1 MEELKNYGH
10 QHPLLMLNEEQLL
23 GNGNGVVDCSRCG
36 EKVSAPCFSCVECSG
51 FYLHKTC
58 AQAPLEL
65 NHPFHR
71 HHPLLL
77 LQNPPSSYTR
87 CVCDFCDETCE
98 KFIYHCSCGL
108 NFHIKCAL
116 FTFNI
121 AERNLKELEHVALE
135 DPSFSSKNDGG
146 NLGKCF
152 ACWEPLAIYTYF
164 SLDCGFNLHK
174 KCAELPAKMGHVCH
188 RKHPLLLQFNSEQLS
203 CKICQVTQQRGFLYG
218 CSTCNL
224 AIHIDCL
231 SPLPVIED
239 KSHQHPFTLFWRQ
252 IPFICDACGT
262 EGHHVAYACCTCSIM
277 VHKKCISLPS
287 IIQHVFHVHRVFHT
301 YFIHKEYSESLNCI
315 RCHEVVD
322 TEHGSYFCADCNV
335 IFHVNCA
342 LKEKEW
348 YCIVSQE
355 NEDDKSLDIPVNSIT
370 KFLETN
376 DAGEATLIEHC
387 KHKHYLM
394 LSDKISEHGDKCCD
408 GCLLLISA
416 KFYHCL
422 RCDFFLHK
430 SCAELPKMDLIWDH
444 RCVGKLFSGS
454 KPFIL
459 TSDCMF
465 ECEQCTYLSNGF
477 SYKCNEC
484 GIHRCVRCATL
495 PYAVKIPGHKHLLLF
510 YYDYYN
516 FEKQCSGCGTDLS
529 NTYRCKDCNFGLCLN
544 CVMRPTRVGHN
555 CDDHP
560 LNLTYHKINDYTK
573 YHYCDICEEE
583 RDSKNWF
590 YHCETCDTSAHV
602 DCVLGKYPFI
612 KLGSIYNEGNH
623 PHSLTFVKKFP
634 YYPEC
639 VECGKPC
646 EDLFLE
652 CAEPECKYIAH
663 WECRKSTIRG
673 RC

>member
-36 EKVSAPCFSCVECSG
+36 GKVSAPCFSCVDCCG

-58 AQAPLEL
+58 AEAPLEL

-71 HHPLLL
+71 HHPLVL

-108 NFHIKCAL
+108 DFHIKCAL

-135 DPSFSSKNDGG
+135 DPSFSSENDVET
-146 NLGKCF
+146 C
-152 ACWEPLAIYTYF
+152 
-164 SLDCGFNLHK
+164 
-174 KCAELPAKMGHVCH
+174 CAELPLKMDHLCH
-188 RKHPLLLQFNSEQLS
+188 RKHPLVLQFNSERRA
-203 CKICQVTQQRGFLYG
+203 CKVCQVTQRRGFVYG
-218 CSTCNL
+218 CSPCEL
-224 AIHIDCL
+224 AIHIDCA

-239 KSHQHPFTLFWRQ
+239 KNHQHPFTLFWRQ
-252 IPFICDACGT
+252 NPFICDACGT
-262 EGHHVAYACCTCSIM
+262 EGHHVAYTCGTCSIM
-277 VHKKCISLPS
+277 VHKKCISLPR
-287 IIQHVFHVHRVFHT
+287 IIRHSYHIHRLFHK
-301 YFIHKEYSESLNCI
+301 YLIHKEYFESLNCVW
-315 RCHEVVD
+315 CHEVVD
-322 TEHGSYFCADCNV
+322 TEYGSYFCVDCNV

-342 LKEKEW
+342 LHGKGW

-370 KFLETN
+370 KVLERN
-376 DAGEATLIEHC
+376 DAGEATVIEHC

-394 LSDKISEHGDKCCD
+394 LSDKMREHGDKCCD

-430 SCAELPKMDLIWDH
+430 SCAELPKK
-444 RCVGKLFSGS
+444 KLFPKHSCYGKPFSGP

-465 ECEQCTYLSNGF
+465 KCVLCRYLSNGF

-484 GIHRCVRCATL
+484 GIHTCLRCPDL
-495 PYAVKIPGHKHLLLF
+495 ILQDAVKIPGHKHPLLF
-510 YYDYYN
+510 YYDY
-516 FEKQCSGCGTDLS
+516 ERQCSACGGGYLWRKSLDP
-529 NTYRCKDCNFGLCLN
+529 K
-544 CVMRPTRVGHN
+544 H
-555 CDDHP
+555 
-560 LNLTYHKINDYTK
+560 
-573 YHYCDICEEE
+573 
-583 RDSKNWF
+583 WF
-590 YHCETCDTSAHV
+590 YHCETCDTSVHV
-602 DCVLGKYPFI
+602 DCVIGKYSFI
-612 KLGSIYNEGNH
+612 KLGSTYNEGNH
-623 PHSLTFVKKFP
+623 EHPLTFVNKIH
-634 YYPEC
+634 YYLEC
-639 VECGKPC
+639 VECGEPC
-646 EDLFLE
+646 EDLSLE
-652 CAEPECKYIAH
+652 CAESGCNYIAH
-663 WECRKSTIRG
+663 CKCIKPAINDRY
-673 RC
+673 

>member
-36 EKVSAPCFSCVECSG
+36 EKVSAPCFSCVDCCG

-58 AQAPLEL
+58 AEAPLEL
-65 NHPFHR
+65 NHPFHS

-108 NFHIKCAL
+108 YFHIKCAL

-121 AERNLKELEHVALE
+121 AERNLKELDHVALE

-152 ACWEPLAIYTYF
+152 VCWEPLAMYTYF
-164 SLDCGFNLHK
+164 SLGCGFNLHK
-174 KCAELPAKMGHVCH
+174 KCAELPLKMDHLCH
-188 RKHPLLLQFNSEQLS
+188 RKHPLVLQFNSERRA
-203 CKICQVTQQRGFLYG
+203 CKVCQVTQRTGFVYG
-218 CSTCNL
+218 CSPCEL
-224 AIHIDCL
+224 AIHIDCA

-239 KSHQHPFTLFWRQ
+239 HQHPFTLFWRQ
-252 IPFICDACGT
+252 NPFICDACGT
-262 EGHHVAYACCTCSIM
+262 EGHHVAFTC
-277 VHKKCISLPS
+277 
-287 IIQHVFHVHRVFHT
+287 
-301 YFIHKEYSESLNCI
+301 
-315 RCHEVVD
+315 VVD

-342 LKEKEW
+342 LEEKAC

-370 KFLETN
+370 KVLETN
-376 DAGEATLIEHC
+376 DAGEATVIEHC

-422 RCDFFLHK
+422 R
-430 SCAELPKMDLIWDH
+430 
-444 RCVGKLFSGS
+444 
-454 KPFIL
+454 
-459 TSDCMF
+459 
-465 ECEQCTYLSNGF
+465 YLSNGF
-477 SYKCNEC
+477 SYECNEC
-484 GIHRCVRCATL
+484 GDQICLRCPDL
-495 PYAVKIPGHKHLLLF
+495 ILQDAVNISGHKHPLLF
-510 YYDYYN
+510 YYGNY
-516 FEKQCSGCGTDLS
+516 EGQCSSCGRDLS
-529 NTYRCKDCNFGLCLN
+529 YGASRCKDCNFHLCHL
-544 CVMRPTRVGHN
+544 CFLRPTRVRHK
-555 CDDHP
+555 CDQHI
-560 LNLTYHKINDYTK
+560 LALTYDKVNDYAK
-573 YHYCDICEEE
+573 YHYCDICEKE
-583 RDSKNWF
+583 RDPKHWF
-590 YHCETCDTSAHV
+590 YHCETCDTSVHV
-602 DCVLGKYPFI
+602 DCVLGKYSFI
-612 KLGSIYNEGNH
+612 KLGSTYNKGNH
-623 PHSLTFVKKFP
+623 EHPLTFVKKIH

-639 VECGKPC
+639 VECNKPC
-646 EDLFLE
+646 EDLSLE
-652 CAEPECKYIAH
+652 CAEQGCNYIAH
-663 WECRKSTIRG
+663 WKCRNRWY
-673 RC
+673 

>member
-36 EKVSAPCFSCVECSG
+36 EKVSAPCFSCVECCG

-71 HHPLLL
+71 HHPLVL

-87 CVCDFCDETCE
+87 CVCAFCDETCE

-108 NFHIKCAL
+108 DFHIKCAL

-135 DPSFSSKNDGG
+135 DPSFSPKNDGG

-152 ACWEPLAIYTYF
+152 ACWEPLARYTYF

-174 KCAELPAKMGHVCH
+174 KCAELPLKLNHLCH
-188 RKHPLLLQFNSEQLS
+188 RKHPLVLQFNSERLS
-203 CKICQVTQQRGFLYG
+203 CKTCLVTQERGFVYG
-218 CSTCNL
+218 CSPCEL
-224 AIHIDCL
+224 AIHIDCA

-239 KSHQHPFTLFWRQ
+239 HQHSFTLFWRQ
-252 IPFICDACGT
+252 NPFICDACGT
-262 EGHHVAYACCTCSIM
+262 EGHHVAFTCGTCSIM
-277 VHKKCISLPS
+277 VHKKCISLPR
-287 IIQHVFHVHRVFHT
+287 IIQQACHVHRVFHT
-301 YFIHKEYSESLNCI
+301 FFFHKEYFESLNCI
-315 RCHEVVD
+315 LCYEVVD

-342 LKEKEW
+342 LEEKAC

-370 KFLETN
+370 KVLETN
-376 DAGEATLIEHC
+376 DAGEATVIEHC
-387 KHKHYLM
+387 EHKHYLM

-422 RCDFFLHK
+422 R
-430 SCAELPKMDLIWDH
+430 
-444 RCVGKLFSGS
+444 
-454 KPFIL
+454 
-459 TSDCMF
+459 
-465 ECEQCTYLSNGF
+465 YLSNGF
-477 SYKCNEC
+477 SYECNEC
-484 GIHRCVRCATL
+484 GDQICLRCPDLVL
-495 PYAVKIPGHKHLLLF
+495 QDAVKISGHKHRLLF
-510 YYDYYN
+510 YYGNY
-516 FEKQCSGCGTDLS
+516 EGQCSSCGRDLS
-529 NTYRCKDCNFGLCLN
+529 YGASRCKDCNFHLCHL
-544 CVMRPTRVGHN
+544 CALRPTRVRHK
-555 CDDHP
+555 CDQHI
-560 LNLTYHKINDYTK
+560 LALTYDKVNDYTK
-573 YHYCDICEEE
+573 YHYCDICEKE
-583 RDSKNWF
+583 RDPKHWF
-590 YHCETCDTSAHV
+590 YYCETCDTSVHV
-602 DCVLGKYPFI
+602 DCVLGKYSFI
-612 KLGSIYNEGNH
+612 KLGSTYNEGNH
-623 PHSLTFVKKFP
+623 EHPLTFVKKIH

-639 VECGKPC
+639 VKCGKRY
-646 EDLFLE
+646 EDLSLE
-652 CAEPECKYIAH
+652 CAELGCNYIAH
-663 WECRKSTIRG
+663 WKCRYRW
-673 RC
+673 